1 MTPTYYRTGVL
12 IAALFALMAGGTA
25 MAQAL
30 TVLPVTVE
38 MTPGQLAVSMT
49 VINQGTRE
57 TSVQIRAY
65 AWSQSGADGE
75 EQLTASDAVLASPPL
90 ATIAPATAQVVRL
103 VLRREPKGKEASY
116 RILLDQIPAPAQP
129 GVVQIALRMSIP
141 IFAQPTG
148 VAVASVK
155 YRVERDA
162 GKVYLVAVNGGAR
175 HETLR
180 DIVLKTAA
188 GKVVKTEANSSP
200 YVLAGA
206 TRRWRIVDQAGLPAP
221 GGTLNLTAHA
231 DTGAIDQSVPVSG
244 S

>member
-1 MTPTYYRTGVL
+1 MVPTYHR
-12 IAALFALMAGGTA
+12 IAALTAALFVLMSGGTA
-25 MAQAL
+25 RAQAL

-38 MTPGQLAVSMT
+38 MTPGQMAVSLT
-49 VINQGTRE
+49 VINQGTSE

-75 EQLTASDAVLASPPL
+75 ELLTASDVVLASPPQ
-90 ATIAPATAQVVRL
+90 ATIPPATAQVVRL
-103 VLRREPKGKEASY
+103 VLRRGPKDKESTY

-141 IFAQPTG
+141 IFAQPTS
-148 VAVASVK
+148 VTVPNVK
-155 YRVERDA
+155 YRVERNA
-162 GKVYLVAVNGGAR
+162 GQIYLVAVNGGGR

-180 DIVLKTAA
+180 DIVLKTTD
-188 GKVVKTEANSSP
+188 GKVVKTEANASP

-206 TRRWRIVDQAGLPAP
+206 TRRWRIVDQVGLPAT
-221 GGTLNLTAHA
+221 GGTLHLTAHA
-231 DTGAIDQSVPVSG
+231 DAGAIDQPVSVSG